1 MDFEFIRPALLWLLI
16 PAVALFFVALIK
28 HKKTTSEQLIA
39 PHLAQFIMSEA
50 NTKARQPLWL
60 VALFCSLGIL
70 FSAGPSF
77 EKKQV
82 PVFQSKSARVIVMDM
97 SYSMYSTDILP
108 NRLMQSRFK
117 ALDMIELFKEGDT
130 ALVAYAGTAYIISPL
145 TNDATTLS
153 NLIPSLSPEIMPDKG
168 SNVLAGLDM
177 AKELL
182 TQAGYIDGDII
193 LVTDGIDQQEQSD
206 VSSFTSN
213 TQYRLNIYGVGTAQG
228 APIKL
233 PEGGFLKDRYGQ
245 IVVPTLNPSQLKNL
259 ASSSGG
265 KFASYQPSNNDI
277 NTFAPNAQSELLKD
291 EKQSHALWRID
302 AGIYGL
308 LLLLPFGL
316 YLFRRA
322 ALLGAFL
329 AFGFLPQQNAY
340 AVELP
345 TLLQNADQRA
355 LEAYNNKEYD
365 AATQAQSSELKGAA
379 LYQQGNF
386 DAALSEFSSDKSA
399 SGLYNYGNAL
409 AKAGKLEEA
418 IEAYKQAQTLQ
429 DDFTQ
434 AADNQALVEQL
445 LNQQEQQNQQDQ
457 QDQQDQQSDGDD
469 SQNQD
474 DSQKKDEQN
483 QGQNSD
489 ESKQD
494 QQQNGDKSDS
504 EKGEN
509 ESQNQS
515 DEESDKESEQS
526 KDQQG
531 EPGEQSDKQNEPDMQ
546 AQPQSEQG
554 KNKDADQPKEDDQQQ
569 SKPQAMSEQPA
580 TDEQKQNAQQ
590 QAMQAQASELTNEEK
605 EKAQQLNQL
614 LRKVPDDP
622 AILLRNKMQLEAQK
636 RQYKRRPTGVE
647 KSW

>member
-50 NTKARQPLWL
+50 NTKASQPLWL

-82 PVFQSKSARVIVMDM
+82 PVFQSQSARVIVMDM

-130 ALVAYAGTAYIISPL
+130 ALVAYAGTAYVISPL

-245 IVVPTLNPSQLKNL
+245 IVVPTINASQLKNL

-386 DAALSEFSSDKSA
+386 DAALNEFSNDKSA
-399 SGLYNYGNAL
+399 TGLYNYGNAL
-409 AKAGKLEEA
+409 AKAGKLEDA

-445 LNQQEQQNQQDQ
+445 LNQQEQQ
-457 QDQQDQQSDGDD
+457 DQQSDGDD
-469 SQNQD
+469 SQDQD

-483 QGQNSD
+483 QGQNS
-489 ESKQD
+489 EQSKQD

-509 ESQNQS
+509 ESQSSS
-515 DEESDKESEQS
+515 DEKSDKESEQS

-531 EPGEQSDKQNEPDMQ
+531 EPSEQSDKQNEPDMQ

-554 KNKDADQPKEDDQQQ
+554 QNKDADQPKEDEQQQ
-569 SKPQAMSEQPA
+569 SKPQAISEQPA